1 MKDERII
8 FRLDGSLKEA
18 FIAKAQA
25 ENKRYTDVLIELLQ
39 KYVAQAPSDL
49 SEIEQIKLR
58 LERLEEEV
66 KKTSGLREE
75 VEGLRQFRARVLA
88 ATE

>member
-8 FRLDGSLKEA
+8 FRLDSSLKEA

-49 SEIEQIKLR
+49 SEIEQR
-58 LERLEEEV
+58 LERLEQEV
-66 KKTSGLREE
+66 KKTSVLRDEI
-75 VEGLRQFRARVLA
+75 EGLRQFRARVLA

>member
-8 FRLDGSLKEA
+8 FRLDSSLKEA

-66 KKTSGLREE
+66 KKTSALRDEI
-75 VEGLRQFRARVLA
+75 EGLRQFRARVLA

>member
-25 ENKRYTDVLIELLQ
+25 ENKRYTDVLQ

>member
-25 ENKRYTDVLIELLQ
+25 ENST
-39 KYVAQAPSDL
+39 
-49 SEIEQIKLR
+49 LR
-58 LERLEEEV
+58 
-66 KKTSGLREE
+66 
-75 VEGLRQFRARVLA
+75 
-88 ATE
+88 